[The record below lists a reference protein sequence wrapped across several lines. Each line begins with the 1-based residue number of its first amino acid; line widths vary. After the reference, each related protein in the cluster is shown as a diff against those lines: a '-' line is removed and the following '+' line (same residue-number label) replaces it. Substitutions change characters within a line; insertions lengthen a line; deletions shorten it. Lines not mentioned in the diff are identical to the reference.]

1 MLRVRARHRGDT
13 HRGECLSGEDP
24 DFPEEG
30 RTQQAKSPG
39 GIPEADRGPRVVGPD
54 HGSQPKEGHPDP
66 NMQDTSAVGQGARKE
81 ETGGSKTSD
90 LTSKTPDLRHPSG
103 RTPRRDSGTPCSRGS
118 GKDSFRQS
126 GKDFPAESGKNGSPE
141 SREPWSRRSETPCFR
156 RSARTCLPSICSS
169 RLQPYC

>member
-13 HRGECLSGEDP
+13 RRGERLSGEDP

-90 LTSKTPDLRHPSG
+90 RTSKTSDLRHLSGERPGEIPGHPASVDQGKTPSG
-103 RTPRRDSGTPCSRGS
+103 NQGRISPQNQGRMDPRNQGNPGPEDQRH
-118 GKDSFRQS
+118 
-126 GKDFPAESGKNGSPE
+126 PASEDPRES
-141 SREPWSRRSETPCFR
+141 
-156 RSARTCLPSICSS
+156 CLPSICS
-169 RLQPYC
+169 